1 MVYMDNANQETKKD
15 SKTKKKKIIDSLEGS
30 LSLLII
36 VLFGLI
42 GFLIIG
48 VPIFIILYVIKRY
61 GNEKIEL
68 IFVILSYIIV
78 ILLAILLAIW
88 IVHLKSTYTSEL
100 PSTGA

>member
-1 MVYMDNANQETKKD
+1 MVYMTDADQETKKD

-36 VLFGLI
+36 VLFGLF
-42 GFLIIG
+42 GLLIIG

-78 ILLAILLAIW
+78 ILLAIW
-88 IVHLKSTYTSEL
+88 VVYLKYTYTSEL
-100 PSTGA
+100 LSTGAQNP